1 MKSFMEFFL
10 KDILS
15 DSLCLLKKGVF
26 GSVLKK
32 KITIAMREINHTC
45 IRLTKDFTIE
55 FHLNLFI
62 PTSEIENFK
71 FSTKKNIFRV
81 FFIRSFLKIGC

>member
-71 FSTKKNIFRV
+71 FSTQKIFSECFSFV
-81 FFIRSFLKIGC
+81 LFLK